1 MENWKLAFDPK
12 GRQILTAGELG
23 GVVGFD
29 IELGSRETDLKTA
42 EIFATAIA
50 YVIEFLPL
58 QMLNECF
65 RVQMANS

>member
-1 MENWKLAFDPK
+1 MESWKLAFDPK
-12 GRQILTAGELG
+12 GRQIFTAGELG

-29 IELGSRETDLKTA
+29 VELGSRETDLKTA

-50 YVIEFLPL
+50 YVNSINLSDTKAI
-58 QMLNECF
+58 F